1 MSVVTGRPV
10 DCFTRARM
18 ARPSRR
24 PGPRYAST
32 LVRLALSN
40 EALKTSG
47 RESSSEICFRRA
59 AIDSVS
65 SVAFDDARAGNHQQ
79 RLPSAATVRSDG
91 DRISSCSFL
100 FGNDQR
106 EPARQDF
113 DFHGQEAA
121 GVAVQLIGHL
131 VL

>member
-10 DCFTRARM
+10 DCFTRASM
-18 ARPSRR
+18 ARPSLM
-24 PGPRYAST
+24 PGPRYEST

-65 SVAFDDARAGNHQQ
+65 SSLSMTQGPAI
-79 RLPSAATVRSDG
+79 TRSDCP
-91 DRISSCSFL
+91 RP
-100 FGNDQR
+100 Q
-106 EPARQDF
+106 
-113 DFHGQEAA
+113 
-121 GVAVQLIGHL
+121 
-131 VL
+131 